1 MMIILA
7 HVTGVDA
14 AAIVAV
20 FGLGWIL
27 GGLATARY
35 FNRSSTAGGR

>member
-1 MMIILA
+1 MMSILA
-7 HVTGVDA
+7 HVTGVDVA
-14 AAIVAV
+14 SIVAV

-35 FNRSSTAGGR
+35 FRKASRR